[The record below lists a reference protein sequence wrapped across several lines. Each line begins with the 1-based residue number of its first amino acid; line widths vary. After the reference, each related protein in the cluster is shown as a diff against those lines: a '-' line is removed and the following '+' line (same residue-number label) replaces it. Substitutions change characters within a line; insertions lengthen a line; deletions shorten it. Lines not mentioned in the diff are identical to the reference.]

1 MAETAGLVANPQ
13 PSKIINKTFLFM
25 PQIYDNRIQNGEWK
39 LMKLKVKTRE
49 FPF

>member
-25 PQIYDNRIQNGEWK
+25 PQIYYNRNQNGEWK
-39 LMKLKVKTRE
+39 LVKLRGKT
-49 FPF
+49 